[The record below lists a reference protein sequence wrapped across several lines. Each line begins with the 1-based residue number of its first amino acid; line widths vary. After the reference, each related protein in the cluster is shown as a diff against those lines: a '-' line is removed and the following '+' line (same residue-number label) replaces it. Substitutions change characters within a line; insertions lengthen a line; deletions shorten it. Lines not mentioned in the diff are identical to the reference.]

1 MTELKKS
8 NSDIFVIET
17 FCDFLLMKTQ
27 KRKLW
32 KKTQNV
38 IKIYKPNSKPQ
49 IVTIIKILNYDKT
62 EELKLWQNSITQ
74 TNLTQK
80 LKSEQNLKKSNQDKT
95 QKLKLWQNSK
105 TKNVTKLK
113 TSNVDKNKKNQI
125 WPNSKNFI
133 VTKIK
138 LWQNLKLKL
147 GYN

>member
-32 KKTQNV
+32 KTQNV

-49 IVTIIKILNYDKT
+49 VVTIIKILNYDQT
-62 EELKLWQNSITQ
+62 EELKLWQNSITE

-80 LKSEQNLKKSNQDKT
+80 LKSQQNLKKIQSG
-95 QKLKLWQNSK
+95 QNSK
-105 TKNVTKLK
+105 TQIVTKLK
-113 TSNVDKNKKNQI
+113 N
-125 WPNSKNFI
+125 
-133 VTKIK
+133 
-138 LWQNLKLKL
+138 
-147 GYN
+147 